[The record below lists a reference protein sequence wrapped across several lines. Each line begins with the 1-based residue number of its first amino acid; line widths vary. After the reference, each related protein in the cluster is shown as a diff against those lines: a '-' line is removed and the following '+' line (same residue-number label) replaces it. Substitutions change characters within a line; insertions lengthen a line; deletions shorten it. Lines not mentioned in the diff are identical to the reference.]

1 VERDML
7 PAGPA
12 SRKGVP
18 QDRQAH
24 VLLHRGLIAAEELLP
39 GLQDDLIRHG
49 GVTFDSGT
57 MPWLGEYGWLPTWI
71 PSYEF
76 ISTTRPLLE
85 LLVRQRVR
93 ALDGVRIHDGVRVSE
108 LRQRG
113 HGWRIECADSTV
125 LEADV
130 VIDASGRSSR
140 LPHWL
145 KAIGIS
151 CPDPLIV
158 DAQLGYA
165 CRAYRSRGPLP
176 IQTGLVMTATPKNP
190 TGGLALPVEGGQWLV
205 IAAGYGDHR
214 PSRDP
219 AEFDHFLADL
229 PDTGLTDLVRM
240 LEPASEIDIYRQTG
254 NRRQRYGNSRQ
265 WPDGLIVVGDAYC
278 AFNPVYGQGISVAAV
293 QALLVRNVLAGDA
306 LPTRRLQR
314 QIGAVADL
322 PWSVAVTEDL
332 RQPSSTG
339 RQNVGQRLLGAWTAE
354 VTRLAAHGDQEAYHA
369 FARVYHLMGSPLLLF
384 HPALFASAARSVLRG
399 RPPAAPRPAVLDA
412 LTPAGPQAR
421 GTS

>member
-1 VERDML
+1 ML
-7 PAGPA
+7 PARPA

-125 LEADV
+125 LD
-130 VIDASGRSSR
+130 
-140 LPHWL
+140 
-145 KAIGIS
+145 
-151 CPDPLIV
+151 
-158 DAQLGYA
+158 
-165 CRAYRSRGPLP
+165 
-176 IQTGLVMTATPKNP
+176 
-190 TGGLALPVEGGQWLV
+190 
-205 IAAGYGDHR
+205 
-214 PSRDP
+214 
-219 AEFDHFLADL
+219 
-229 PDTGLTDLVRM
+229 
-240 LEPASEIDIYRQTG
+240 
-254 NRRQRYGNSRQ
+254 
-265 WPDGLIVVGDAYC
+265 
-278 AFNPVYGQGISVAAV
+278 
-293 QALLVRNVLAGDA
+293 
-306 LPTRRLQR
+306 
-314 QIGAVADL
+314 AVADL

-412 LTPAGPQAR
+412 LTPAGPQDR